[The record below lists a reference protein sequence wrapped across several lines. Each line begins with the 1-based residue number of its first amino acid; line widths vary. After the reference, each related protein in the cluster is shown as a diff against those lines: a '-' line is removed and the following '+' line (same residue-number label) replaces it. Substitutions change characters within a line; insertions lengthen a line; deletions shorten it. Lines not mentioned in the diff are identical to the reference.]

1 MSEND
6 TLMFE
11 CIQERDID
19 LLLMEEWCVNP
30 EFARFFLKKIVP
42 SNFNILNR
50 TAMHSITDDAYGEND
65 IVLTF
70 QHGEQHI
77 AVLVEDKIAAVP
89 QPNQAKRYQLRA
101 EKMKSSGQY
110 DEVFICIVAPQHYL
124 DNDTEQYPNSI
135 TYESLADYLANG
147 TPRGEYKANML
158 RLGISQERRHPKPV
172 KNELV
177 TKFWQDYYNELK
189 LMFPEAIMAYPQIVP
204 INSDWPMI
212 RFPEFP
218 DKTRLVHKMAQGNLD
233 LETGLS
239 EANLRSILSSWNK
252 ESIMVVQTGKSFVL
266 RIPVPQLNRLEG
278 FSAQMAIVSEVF
290 SGISLFRDCMVEY
303 GLKQKERT
311 HVSAMEHVK
320 ATPDEVKATKTEKN
334 TTINKE
340 V

>member
-1 MSEND
+1 MSNISEIRIGSIIRVKVGRNTILAKVLEVHED
-6 TLMFE
+6 SLRV
-11 CIQERDID
+11 CS
-19 LLLMEEWCVNP
+19 VSKNK
-30 EFARFFLKKIVP
+30 EFNVP
-42 SNFNILNR
+42 SSRVEL
-50 TAMHSITDDAYGEND
+50 D
-65 IVLTF
+65 
-70 QHGEQHI
+70 GEQ
-77 AVLVEDKIAAVP
+77 A
-89 QPNQAKRYQLRA
+89 
-101 EKMKSSGQY
+101 
-110 DEVFICIVAPQHYL
+110 
-124 DNDTEQYPNSI
+124 
-135 TYESLADYLANG
+135 
-147 TPRGEYKANML
+147 
-158 RLGISQERRHPKPV
+158 
-172 KNELV
+172 
-177 TKFWQDYYNELK
+177 
-189 LMFPEAIMAYPQIVP
+189 
-204 INSDWPMI
+204 
-212 RFPEFP
+212 P